1 MPHLN
6 SPTVVKWQEF
16 EDIRVESV
24 GRCSNTTSFQLA
36 KETHGRVNALSA
48 KKPQAHADKRKKLRV
63 HTDGRRKKGHTNR
76 SRARAQSEHKKGRL
90 QSSRRCARRTKSHRV
105 HAR

>member
-48 KKPQAHADKRKKLRV
+48 KKPQAHADKRKKAASA
-63 HTDGRRKKGHTNR
+63 HRRTPQKGAHKQKP
-76 SRARAQSEHKKGRL
+76 RASAKRAQKRALAVK
-90 QSSRRCARRTKSHRV
+90 
-105 HAR
+105 